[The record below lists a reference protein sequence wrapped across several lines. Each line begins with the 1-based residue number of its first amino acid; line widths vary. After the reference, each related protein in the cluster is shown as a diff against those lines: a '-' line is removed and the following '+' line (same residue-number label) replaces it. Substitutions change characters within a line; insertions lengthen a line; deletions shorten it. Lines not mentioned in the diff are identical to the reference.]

1 MQSWERGK
9 VDGDWIMRMEKVNK
23 RLAIGNSLSGTPAEC
38 TCAVSLI
45 QGAEEVGI
53 AVGRG
58 SFHLG
63 RLPTALENY

>member
-1 MQSWERGK
+1 MQSWERGR

-23 RLAIGNSLSGTPAEC
+23 RLAIENSF

-45 QGAEEVGI
+45 QGAEEVGS

-63 RLPTALENY
+63 RLPTALHNY